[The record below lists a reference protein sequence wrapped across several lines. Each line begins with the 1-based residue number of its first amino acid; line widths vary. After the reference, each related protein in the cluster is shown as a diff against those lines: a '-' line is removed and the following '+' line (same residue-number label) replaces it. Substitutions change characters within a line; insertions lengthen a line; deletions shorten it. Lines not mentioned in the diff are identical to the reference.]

1 MKLVFQEDK
10 EKYVNE
16 TYARMLSLS
25 TVLRTTSLKKKKIK
39 IWRRNSRNSIINFWP
54 KKIITKRN
62 LDIEMTELPLI
73 MNILLTIKRN
83 KESSKC

>member
-25 TVLRTTSLKKKKIK
+25 TVLRTTSLKKKKSKFGAEIHA
-39 IWRRNSRNSIINFWP
+39 
-54 KKIITKRN
+54 
-62 LDIEMTELPLI
+62 
-73 MNILLTIKRN
+73 ILLLTFGQKRL
-83 KESSKC
+83 